1 MSMVD
6 KRLMEQLKKHKQQF
20 FLLVGLGFG
29 GGVLAALQADFLA
42 KIINGVF
49 LEKLDWT
56 GVSWWMGALF
66 AIMALRSIV
75 VWLIE
80 VTAHSLA
87 AYIKK
92 DIRQKI
98 LGSLLASGPIYIHGQ
113 KTGELVNVLVEGVES
128 LEPYFAKFLPQLFT
142 AVVVP
147 LVILTVVFPLDITTT
162 LVLLGTAPLIPIFMV
177 LIGRTA
183 EQVNK
188 RQWETLSRLSAH
200 FLDVLQGLTVLKIF
214 GRSIEQI
221 QVISRMSAQF
231 RDKTLGVLKIAFL
244 SALVLELV
252 STISTALVAV
262 TIGLKLLY
270 FKMDFYQAFFLLLLA
285 PEFYLP
291 LRQLGTHFHAG
302 MAGSAAA
309 ERIFAIL
316 SLPKRAVKGN
326 KAISLSRQE
335 QVEITF
341 ENVFYAYEAGKRPA
355 LKGLSFVMKPGE
367 TVALVGSSGSGK
379 STIASLLLGF
389 MDPDKGRILIN
400 GICLS
405 DIKLED
411 WLEQVAFVPQAPHL
425 FYSSVADNI
434 RLGREGATLAEV
446 TAAAK
451 NAGAHEFI
459 MNLPEGYN
467 TLVGEGGHG
476 LSGGQGKR
484 LAIARAFLQDAPV
497 LLLDEATAG
506 LDPQSEAVIDE
517 ALNRLM
523 KGRTVLIIAHRLT
536 TVYNAHCI
544 VVLQDGQEIEV
555 GLHAEL
561 MKDQGTYSRL
571 VMAFR
576 GEK

>member
-1 MSMVD
+1 MVD
-6 KRLMEQLKKHKQQF
+6 KRLIAQVKQHQQQF
-20 FLLVGLGFG
+20 FLLVGLGLG
-29 GGVLAALQADFLA
+29 GGVLAVLQADFLA
-42 KIINGVF
+42 KIINGIF
-49 LEKLDWT
+49 LDQLDWT
-56 GVSWWMGALF
+56 GVSRWMGVLF
-66 AIMALRSIV
+66 AIMTLRSIF

-80 VTAHSLA
+80 ITAHSLA

-92 DIRQKI
+92 DVRQKI
-98 LGSLLASGPIYIHGQ
+98 LGTLLALGPIYIHGQ
-113 KTGELVNVLVEGVES
+113 QTGELVNVLVEGVES

-147 LVILTVVFPLDITTT
+147 FVILTVVFPLEITTA
-162 LVLLGTAPLIPIFMV
+162 LILLGTAPLIPIFMI

-221 QVISRMSAQF
+221 QVISRMSARF
-231 RDKTLGVLKIAFL
+231 RDKTLSVLKIAFL

-316 SLPKRAVKGN
+316 SLSRRTEKKCNG
-326 KAISLSRQE
+326 ISLPRQE
-335 QVEITF
+335 RVGIVF
-341 ENVFYAYEAGKRPA
+341 ENVSYAYEAGKRPA
-355 LKGLSFVMKPGE
+355 LKGLSFEMQPGE
-367 TVALVGSSGSGK
+367 TVALVGASGSGK
-379 STIASLLLGF
+379 STIASLLLAF
-389 MDPDKGRILIN
+389 MVPDQGRILIN
-400 GICLS
+400 GMCLS
-405 DIKLED
+405 DIKLQD
-411 WLEQVAFVPQAPHL
+411 WLAQVAFVPQAPHL

-434 RLGREGATLAEV
+434 RLGRETATLTEV
-446 TAAAK
+446 VEAAK
-451 NAGAHEFI
+451 NAGAHDFI
-459 MNLPEGYN
+459 VDLPEGYD

-506 LDPQSEAVIDE
+506 LDPQSEAVIEE

-536 TVYNAHCI
+536 TVYNAHHI
-544 VVLQDGQEIEV
+544 VVLQEGREIEV
-555 GLHAEL
+555 GRHDEL
-561 MKDQGTYSRL
+561 MKGQGVYSQL
-571 VMAFR
+571 VTAFR

>member
-66 AIMALRSIV
+66 AIMALRSIF

-162 LVLLGTAPLIPIFMV
+162 LVLLGTAPLIPIFMI

-316 SLPKRAVKGN
+316 SLPKRAEKGN

-367 TVALVGSSGSGK
+367 TVALVGASGSGK

-411 WLEQVAFVPQAPHL
+411 WLAQVAFVPQAPHL

-434 RLGREGATLAEV
+434 RLGREGATLSEV

-555 GLHAEL
+555 GLHDEL

-571 VMAFR
+571 VIAFR

>member
-1 MSMVD
+1 MVD
-6 KRLMEQLKKHKQQF
+6 KRLIAQVKQHQQQF
-20 FLLVGLGFG
+20 FLLVGLGLG
-29 GGVLAALQADFLA
+29 GGVLAVLQADFLA
-42 KIINGVF
+42 KIINGIF
-49 LEKLDWT
+49 LDKLDWT
-56 GVSWWMGALF
+56 GVSRWMGVLF
-66 AIMALRSIV
+66 AIMTLRSIF

-80 VTAHSLA
+80 ITAHSLA

-92 DIRQKI
+92 DVRQKI
-98 LGSLLASGPIYIHGQ
+98 LGTLLALGPIYIHGQ
-113 KTGELVNVLVEGVES
+113 QTGELVNVLVEGVES

-147 LVILTVVFPLDITTT
+147 FVILTVVFPLEITTA
-162 LVLLGTAPLIPIFMV
+162 LILLGTAPLIPIFMI

-316 SLPKRAVKGN
+316 SLSRRTEKKRNG
-326 KAISLSRQE
+326 ISLPRQE
-335 QVEITF
+335 RVGIVF
-341 ENVFYAYEAGKRPA
+341 ENVSYAYEAGKRPA
-355 LKGLSFVMKPGE
+355 LTGLSFEMQPGE
-367 TVALVGSSGSGK
+367 TVALVGASGSGK
-379 STIASLLLGF
+379 STIASLLLAF
-389 MDPDKGRILIN
+389 MVPDQGRILIN
-400 GICLS
+400 GMCLS
-405 DIKLED
+405 DIKLKD
-411 WLEQVAFVPQAPHL
+411 WLAQVAFVPQAPHL
-425 FYSSVADNI
+425 FYSSVTDNI
-434 RLGREGATLAEV
+434 RLGRETATLAEV
-446 TAAAK
+446 VEAAK
-451 NAGAHEFI
+451 NAGAHDFI
-459 MNLPEGYN
+459 MDLPEGYD

-506 LDPQSEAVIDE
+506 LDPQSEAVIEE

-536 TVYNAHCI
+536 TVYNAHHI
-544 VVLQDGQEIEV
+544 VVLREGREIEV
-555 GLHAEL
+555 GRHDEL
-561 MKDQGTYSRL
+561 MKGQGVYSQL
-571 VMAFR
+571 VTAFR

>member
-1 MSMVD
+1 MVD
-6 KRLMEQLKKHKQQF
+6 KRLIAQVKQHKQQF
-20 FLLVGLGFG
+20 FLLVGLGLG
-29 GGVLAALQADFLA
+29 GGVLAVLQADFLA
-42 KIINGVF
+42 KIINGIF
-49 LEKLDWT
+49 LDKLAWT
-56 GVSWWMGALF
+56 GVSRWMGVLF
-66 AIMALRSIV
+66 VIMTLRSIF

-80 VTAHSLA
+80 ITAHSLA

-98 LGSLLASGPIYIHGQ
+98 LETLLALGPIYIHGQ
-113 KTGELVNVLVEGVES
+113 QTGELVNVLVEGVEN

-147 LVILTVVFPLDITTT
+147 LVILTVVFPLEITTA
-162 LVLLGTAPLIPIFMV
+162 LILLGTAPLIPIFMI

-200 FLDVLQGLTVLKIF
+200 FLDVLQGLTILKIF

-221 QVISRMSAQF
+221 QVISRMSTQF

-291 LRQLGTHFHAG
+291 LRQLGSHFHAG

-316 SLPKRAVKGN
+316 PLSRSTEKKRNEISLPHQDRVG
-326 KAISLSRQE
+326 I
-335 QVEITF
+335 VF
-341 ENVFYAYEAGKRPA
+341 ENVSYAYEAGKRPA
-355 LKGLSFVMKPGE
+355 LKGLSFEMQPGE
-367 TVALVGSSGSGK
+367 TVALVGASGSGK
-379 STIASLLLGF
+379 STIASLLLAF
-389 MDPDKGRILIN
+389 MVPDKGSILIN
-400 GICLS
+400 GMCLS
-405 DIKLED
+405 DIKLQD
-411 WLEQVAFVPQAPHL
+411 WLAQVAFVPQAPHL

-434 RLGREGATLAEV
+434 RLGRETATLNEV
-446 TAAAK
+446 VEAAK
-451 NAGAHEFI
+451 NAGAHDFI
-459 MNLPEGYN
+459 MDLPEGYD

-476 LSGGQGKR
+476 LSGGQAKR
-484 LAIARAFLQDAPV
+484 LAIARAFLQDASV

-506 LDPQSEAVIDE
+506 LDPQSEAVIE
-517 ALNRLM
+517 RALKRLM

-536 TVYNAHCI
+536 TVYNAHRI
-544 VVLQDGQEIEV
+544 VVLQEGREVEV
-555 GLHAEL
+555 GRHDEL
-561 MKDQGTYSRL
+561 IKGQGLYSRL

-576 GEK
+576 GEA

>member
-1 MSMVD
+1 MVD
-6 KRLMEQLKKHKQQF
+6 KRLIEQVKQHKKQF
-20 FLLVGLGFG
+20 FLLVGLGLG
-29 GGVLAALQADFLA
+29 GGILAVLQADFLA

-49 LEKLDWT
+49 LDKLDFT
-56 GVSWWMGALF
+56 GVSLWMGALF
-66 AIMALRSIV
+66 LVMTLRSV
-75 VWLIE
+75 FVWLID

-98 LGSLLASGPIYIHGQ
+98 LGSLFTLGPLYIHGQ
-113 KTGELVNVLVEGVES
+113 QTGELVNVLVEGVEN

-147 LVILTVVFPLDITTT
+147 CVILTVVFPLDFTTT
-162 LVLLGTAPLIPIFMV
+162 LVLLGTAPLIPIFMI

-188 RQWETLSRLSAH
+188 QQWETLSRLSAH
-200 FLDVLQGLTVLKIF
+200 FLDVLQGLTVLKVF

-221 QVISRMSAQF
+221 QVIRRMSSQF
-231 RDKTLGVLKIAFL
+231 RVQTLSVLRIAFL

-316 SLPKRAVKGN
+316 ALTKRSQETRGQVPLP
-326 KAISLSRQE
+326 RQE
-335 QVEITF
+335 QVGIVF
-341 ENVFYAYEAGKRPA
+341 ERVSYAYEAGKRPA
-355 LKGLSFVMKPGE
+355 LKELSFAIKPGE
-367 TVALVGSSGSGK
+367 TVALVGASGSGK
-379 STIASLLLGF
+379 STIASLLLAF
-389 MDPDKGRILIN
+389 MIPDKGHIYIN

-405 DIKLED
+405 DIKLEN
-411 WLEQVAFVPQAPHL
+411 WLAQVAFVPQAPHL

-434 RLGREGATLAEV
+434 RLGREEATLAEV
-446 TAAAK
+446 MDAAK

-459 MNLPEGYN
+459 LGLPEGYN

-476 LSGGQGKR
+476 LSGGQCKR
-484 LAIARAFLQDAPV
+484 LAIARAFLQDASV

-517 ALNRLM
+517 ALARLM

-536 TVYNAHCI
+536 TVYKAHTI
-544 VVLQDGQEIEV
+544 VVLHEGQDVEV
-555 GLHAEL
+555 GRHDDL
-561 MKDQGTYSRL
+561 MKNQGIYFQL
-571 VMAFR
+571 VTAFR
-576 GEK
+576 GGA

>member
-1 MSMVD
+1 MVD
-6 KRLMEQLKKHKQQF
+6 KRLMKQLKHHKEQF

-29 GGVLAALQADFLA
+29 GGVLAVLQADFLA

-49 LEKLDWT
+49 LVRLDWS
-56 GVSWWMGALF
+56 GVSPWMAALF
-66 AIMALRSIV
+66 AIMLLRSGF

-92 DIRQKI
+92 DIRQQI
-98 LGSLLASGPIYIHGQ
+98 LASLFALGPIYIRGQ
-113 KTGELVNVLVEGVES
+113 QTGELVNVLVEGIEN

-142 AVVVP
+142 AVTVP
-147 LVILTVVFPLDITTT
+147 LVVLTVVFPLDFTTAIIL
-162 LVLLGTAPLIPIFMV
+162 LVTAPLIPIFMIF
-177 LIGRTA
+177 IGRTA
-183 EQVNK
+183 EEVNK

-221 QVISRMSAQF
+221 QVIHRMSSEF
-231 RDKTLGVLKIAFL
+231 RDKTLSVLKIAFL

-252 STISTALVAV
+252 ATISTALVAV

-270 FKMDFYQAFFLLLLA
+270 FKMDFQQAFFLLLLA

-316 SLPKRAVKGN
+316 SLAKPREKMKGE
-326 KAISLSRQE
+326 ISLPHQ
-335 QVEITF
+335 QQMKIVF
-341 ENVFYAYEAGKRPA
+341 ENVHYAYNDGERAA
-355 LKGLSFVMKPGE
+355 LRGVSFVMKPGE
-367 TVALVGSSGSGK
+367 TVALVGASGSGK
-379 STIASLLLGF
+379 STIASLLLSF
-389 MDPDKGRILIN
+389 MCPDKGNIFIN
-400 GICLS
+400 GIDLAN
-405 DIKLED
+405 IRVED
-411 WLEQVAFVPQAPHL
+411 WLSQVAFVPQSPHL
-425 FYSSVADNI
+425 FHSSVADNI
-434 RLGREGATLAEV
+434 RLGRENATLAEV
-446 TAAAK
+446 IEAGK

-459 MNLPEGYN
+459 MNLPNGYD

-484 LAIARAFLQDAPV
+484 LAIARAFLQDAPF

-506 LDPQSEAVIDE
+506 LDPQNEAVIDE
-517 ALNRLM
+517 ALHRLM
-523 KGRTVLIIAHRLT
+523 QERTVLIIAHRLT
-536 TVYNAHCI
+536 TVYKANHII
-544 VVLQDGQEIEV
+544 V
-555 GLHAEL
+555 LHEGKKVEAGSHDEL
-561 MKDQGTYSRL
+561 MKAQGLYSQL

>member
-1 MSMVD
+1 MVD
-6 KRLMEQLKKHKQQF
+6 KRLIEQVKQHKQQF
-20 FLLVGLGFG
+20 FLLVGLGLG
-29 GGVLAALQADFLA
+29 GGILAVLQADFLA
-42 KIINGVF
+42 KIINGIF
-49 LEKLDWT
+49 LDKLDWT
-56 GVSWWMGALF
+56 GVSLWMGALF
-66 AIMALRSIV
+66 VIMALRSV
-75 VWLIE
+75 FVWLIE

-87 AYIKK
+87 AYLKK

-98 LGSLLASGPIYIHGQ
+98 LGSLLTLGPIYIHGQ
-113 KTGELVNVLVEGVES
+113 QTGELVNVLVEGVEN

-147 LVILTVVFPLDITTT
+147 LVILTVVFPLDITMA
-162 LVLLGTAPLIPIFMV
+162 LILLGTAPLIPIFMIF
-177 LIGRTA
+177 IGRTA

-188 RQWETLSRLSAH
+188 RQWETLSRLSSH

-221 QVISRMSAQF
+221 QVISRMSAEF

-270 FKMDFYQAFFLLLLA
+270 FRMDFYQAFFLLLLA

-316 SLPKRAVKGN
+316 SLPKRSETRSG
-326 KAISLSRQE
+326 AISLPRQE
-335 QVEITF
+335 QVGIVF
-341 ENVFYAYEAGKRPA
+341 ENVYYAYEAGKRPA
-355 LKGLSFVMKPGE
+355 LKGLSFVMQTGE
-367 TVALVGSSGSGK
+367 TVALVGASGSGK

-389 MDPDKGRILIN
+389 MYPDKGRILIN

-411 WLEQVAFVPQAPHL
+411 WLAQVAFVPQAPHL

-434 RLGREGATLAEV
+434 RLGREEATLAEV
-446 TAAAK
+446 VAAAK

-459 MNLPEGYN
+459 IGLPEGYD

-476 LSGGQGKR
+476 LSGGQCKR

-506 LDPQSEAVIDE
+506 LDPQSEAIIEE
-517 ALNRLM
+517 ALARLM

-536 TVYNAHCI
+536 TVYKAHCI
-544 VVLQDGQEIEV
+544 VALKEGREIEV
-555 GLHAEL
+555 GRHDEL
-561 MKDQGTYSRL
+561 MKAQGLYSQL